1 MAWAVAVH
9 DRADLRDRSRG
20 VDRRIVFVH
29 VLSALAL
36 MATHGVSI
44 ALCFR
49 IRRARSIEDA
59 RPILDLS
66 ASMQGAMYAAFAFV
80 GVSGIA
86 AGIFGEW
93 WRNGWFWVSVALLV
107 AMVGIMTPYGA
118 NAFNRIR
125 RAAGL
130 PHFGEGRRPQPAI
143 PPDLPAMPHA
153 IDATRPAILAT
164 AGLGGAA
171 ILTWLMM
178 FKPF

>member
-1 MAWAVAVH
+1 MY
-9 DRADLRDRSRG
+9 RS
-20 VDRRIVFVH
+20 IVFVH
-29 VLSALAL
+29 VLSALAF

-49 IRRARSIEDA
+49 IKRARSIEDA

-130 PHFGEGRRPQPAI
+130 PPFRRRAPAAARH
-143 PPDLPAMPHA
+143 PARSPGNA
-153 IDATRPAILAT
+153 SRDRRDAAGHPCHGGTRWHRRSHLADDVQAVLKRGVPRGSQ
-164 AGLGGAA
+164 AGVRLEV
-171 ILTWLMM
+171 
-178 FKPF
+178 